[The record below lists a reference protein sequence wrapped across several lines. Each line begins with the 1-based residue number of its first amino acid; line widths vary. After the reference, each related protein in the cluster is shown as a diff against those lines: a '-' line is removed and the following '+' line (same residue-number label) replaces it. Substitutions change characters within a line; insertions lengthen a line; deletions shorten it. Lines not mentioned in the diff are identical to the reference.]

1 MTPHSNYGVNV
12 CFYDLRFTTAPIQSV
27 ICEQKMSYIGTF
39 KKVNML
45 VCYSYFVKI
54 NVLPYI
60 KNQATDSQKVVNRK
74 LGRMTVFAIYDRFI
88 KLTDCPVHPWIT
100 TILFSRSFSRGHL
113 FHISLFSMNITSM
126 NSSTLS

>member
-1 MTPHSNYGVNV
+1 
-12 CFYDLRFTTAPIQSV
+12 
-27 ICEQKMSYIGTF
+27 
-39 KKVNML
+39 ML

-88 KLTDCPVHPWIT
+88 KLTEIPIYDIFCSQITDWIGAVVNRK
-100 TILFSRSFSRGHL
+100 S
-113 FHISLFSMNITSM
+113 
-126 NSSTLS
+126 